1 MTSVRQLDVMA
12 RFTSPEFRRDPYPF
26 LRWLREHE
34 PVHRT
39 AKGFYLISRH
49 ADADRVLRDP
59 DGVFRTPD
67 RDLLTRQFPAAAGH
81 RSVTLLLNSLPAL
94 NSPVHTRI
102 RRLVARDFT
111 PKRVADL
118 QDQID
123 RTFEALLDGVA
134 DRLRAGAEVDLHA
147 ELTKPFALAV
157 IADLL
162 GVPADVRGDLAP
174 DASELAS
181 ALGSGD
187 ESLLARADEHAG
199 RLEGHFRDLAG
210 QRRREPR
217 GDLVS
222 ALVRDRG
229 DGDDQ
234 LSDDELAAML
244 WILWN
249 VGFEGT
255 AAAIEHG
262 VRALIEHPEQR
273 HWLQDHRSALA
284 FADEV
289 LRHTGPQIFL
299 GVSQIAT
306 RDIEL
311 GGVCLPAGSQ
321 LRPVLAAANRDP
333 DVFADPDRFDPGR
346 DNSASLVFGQGA
358 HHCLGIFLAR
368 AEIATALR
376 QLHGRFRS
384 LRMADEP
391 TWSESFTMRVASR
404 FPVVLGDAPRRG

>member
-1 MTSVRQLDVMA
+1 MTSVRELDVMA
-12 RFTSPEFRRDPYPF
+12 RFTSAEFRRDPYPF

-39 AKGFYLISRH
+39 GKGFHLISRH
-49 ADADRVLRDP
+49 ADASWVLRDP
-59 DGVFRTPD
+59 DRIFRTPD
-67 RDLLTRQFPAAAGH
+67 RDRLTQQFPAAAGH

-94 NSPVHTRI
+94 NAPAHTRI

-111 PKRVADL
+111 PKRVANL
-118 QDQID
+118 HERIE
-123 RTFEALLDGVA
+123 RTFEGLLDGVT
-134 DRLRAGAEVDLHA
+134 DRLRAGHVVDLHST
-147 ELTKPFALAV
+147 LTKPFALAV

-162 GVPADVRGDLAP
+162 GVPAEVRDNMAP
-174 DASELAS
+174 NASELAS

-187 ESLLARADEHAG
+187 ESLLARADDHAAQ
-199 RLEGHFRDLAG
+199 LESHFQDLIAL
-210 QRRREPR
+210 RRREPG
-217 GDLVS
+217 GDLLS

-229 DGDDQ
+229 DQDQ
-234 LSDDELAAML
+234 LSPDELISML
-244 WILWN
+244 WVLWN

-262 VRALIEHPEQR
+262 VRAMVDHPEQS
-273 HWLQDHRSALA
+273 HWLRDHRSAVA

-311 GGVCLPAGSQ
+311 SGVRIPAGGQ
-321 LRPVLAAANRDP
+321 LRPVMAAANRDP
-333 DVFADPDRFDPGR
+333 EVFADPDRFDPWR
-346 DNSASLVFGQGA
+346 DNSASLVFGRGA
-358 HHCLGIFLAR
+358 HHCLGVFLTR

-376 QLHGRFRS
+376 LLHERHPD
-384 LRMADEP
+384 LRLAGEP
-391 TWSESFTMRVASR
+391 TWSESFTMRVATR
-404 FPVVLGDAPRRG
+404 FPVVLDGQRRG